1 MIGKNLSKMQ
11 ECTFQWSNIQP
22 NNRNNVPRAYPSIP
36 STRPGSSHRSND
48 TPAPGGNLW
57 KKPLLRP
64 SGSRNREAV
73 SSPFDRRREEEKKRR
88 GGRRRREGGRHEIK
102 SRGTRGHCPP
112 TFHPFP
118 SRDNIDKRYLSAN
131 LPDKLSTSFLHPLWT
146 VRPSSPSAGKLPIPL
161 FCGRVHLGRNAKERV
176 WRPIDNRPRR
186 STRYL
191 VLGSISSGLESGDR
205 EREREIEALDNGMV
219 INRG

>member
-22 NNRNNVPRAYPSIP
+22 NNRNNVPRAYQSIP

-73 SSPFDRRREEEKKRR
+73 SSPFDRCREEEKKRR
-88 GGRRRREGGRHEIK
+88 GRGRRRRREA
-102 SRGTRGHCPP
+102 GTRLKVEGPEAIVRQPFTPFQVATISINDTSPP
-112 TFHPFP
+112 TC
-118 SRDNIDKRYLSAN
+118 RTNCQ
-131 LPDKLSTSFLHPLWT
+131 
-146 VRPSSPSAGKLPIPL
+146 RPSSIRCGPSVPPL
-161 FCGRVHLGRNAKERV
+161 HPRGNFQFLSFVAVFTLAATPRNVFDGRSITGRVDPRV
-176 WRPIDNRPRR
+176 
-186 STRYL
+186 
-191 VLGSISSGLESGDR
+191 ISSWDR
-205 EREREIEALDNGMV
+205 SRAD
-219 INRG
+219 